1 MALEELSFPSS
12 GRREGVPITVEE
24 AEQVEMV
31 LVERVVRE
39 VLGEEAGED
48 TSMSMMRDIHRIMAE
63 FRILRTYLE
72 A

>member
-1 MALEELSFPSS
+1 LALEELSSPSS
-12 GRREGVPITVEE
+12 GRRVGVPITVE

-39 VLGEEAGED
+39 VLGEEDGED
-48 TSMSMMRDIHRIMAE
+48 ISMYTMRDIRRIMAE
-63 FRILRTYLE
+63 SRILRTYLE